1 MNDLVILQACAPDY
15 RKKFY
20 AELSKRYPKTYT
32 LLAGDSLSEKSV
44 KTDYSIP
51 QINKITNHYFL
62 NRKILIQCDSLF
74 ESLKAP
80 YLVIELTPRTL
91 SNWVLLILRKF
102 LGKKTALWGHAWPR
116 SGKDAKTDRVR
127 SMMRSL
133 ADKIILYTQTQVDEL
148 KTIMPNADIVYAA
161 NAIYYKHEMYPLDS
175 NAPLGNNIIYVG
187 RLHSSKKP
195 YLAIQ
200 AFALAY
206 PRLSPDSKLIFVGS
220 GDAEM
225 ALMIETAERLNLL
238 DKVIFKG
245 HISEHE
251 TLKQLYHESFVSV
264 SPGYVGL
271 SITQSFGFG
280 VPIII
285 GRDEPH
291 APEIECA
298 IEGENCDFFKS
309 DNAQD
314 FADKLVQFY
323 CEKEKWSV
331 KKASLAAY
339 VREKYSVEKM
349 VEPFLEL

>member
-1 MNDLVILQACAPDY
+1 MTNLVILQACAPDY

-20 AELSKRYPKTYT
+20 AELSKRYPKTYK
-32 LLAGDSLSEKSV
+32 LLAGDALSEKSV

-51 QINKITNHYFL
+51 QINKITNHYFF
-62 NRKILIQCDSLF
+62 NRKVLIQYDSFF
-74 ESLKAP
+74 EALKAP

-91 SNWVLLILRKF
+91 SNWVLLILRKL

-116 SGKDAKTDRVR
+116 AGKDAKTDSVR
-127 SMMRSL
+127 SVMRSL

-175 NAPLGNNIIYVG
+175 TASLGNHIIYVG
-187 RLHSSKKP
+187 RLHSEKKP
-195 YLAIQ
+195 RLAIE

-206 PRLSPDSKLIFVGS
+206 PHLCPDSKLIFVGS
-220 GDAEM
+220 GDAEK
-225 ALMIETAERLNLL
+225 ALMQDTAKALGIS

-251 TLKQLYHESFVSV
+251 TLKQLYHESFVSI

-298 IEGENCDFFKS
+298 IEGENCAFFQS
-309 DNAQD
+309 DNPQD
-314 FADKLVQFY
+314 FADKIVRFY
-323 CEKEKWSV
+323 SEKEKWSE
-331 KKASLAAY
+331 KKDFLATYA
-339 VREKYSVEKM
+339 REKYSVEKM
-349 VEPFLEL
+349 VEPFLQL

>member
-1 MNDLVILQACAPDY
+1 MTNLLILQACVPDY

-20 AELSKRYPKTYT
+20 AELTKRYPKKMT
-32 LLAGDSLSEKSV
+32 LMGGDLSSEGLV
-44 KTDYSIP
+44 KTDYTIAQRVP
-51 QINKITNHYFL
+51 VKNYYFF
-62 NRKILIQCDSLF
+62 NRKIMLQIGMFHDCFTAHYVVMELNPRI
-74 ESLKAP
+74 LTNWII
-80 YLVIELTPRTL
+80 LVI
-91 SNWVLLILRKF
+91 RKL
-102 LGKKTALWGHAWPR
+102 LGKKTALWGHAWSR
-116 SGKDAKTDRVR
+116 SGQNAKTDRLR
-127 SMMRSL
+127 SVMRRLS
-133 ADKIILYTQTQVDEL
+133 DKIILYTQTQVHEL
-148 KTIMPNADIVYAA
+148 KTVMPNADIVYAS

-195 YLAIQ
+195 CLAIQ

-206 PRLSPDSKLIFVGS
+206 PQLFPDSKLIFVGS
-220 GDAEM
+220 GDSEM
-225 ALMIETAERLNLL
+225 ALMTDMAKTLGIS
-238 DKVIFKG
+238 DKIIFKG
-245 HISEHE
+245 HISDHE
-251 TLKQLYHESFVSV
+251 TLKQLYHESLVSV

-285 GRDEPH
+285 GRNEPH

-298 IEGENCDFFKS
+298 IEGENCAFFHS

-323 CEKEKWSV
+323 CEKETWSA
-331 KKASLAAY
+331 KKTSLAAY

-349 VEPFLEL
+349 VEPFLKL